1 MKTHTKRGRLAA
13 ALLAPALVLAACGGD
28 DADPEPDE
36 PDNGEAA
43 PDDEDDPE
51 PGDDVAPVAITLAEN
66 AIRGGKNTEAAEWI
80 EDWAIPEF
88 ESMMAD
94 EGFDITVTFE
104 GSGADDEDYKT
115 TIALDL
121 STGGGP
127 DVIGG
132 FDGIWVGEFAQAN
145 YIQPLDDIYP
155 ESSNWD
161 GWDQIPDAVQQNM
174 SFNDQRYG
182 IPGGTDGRV
191 IYFNKELFADA
202 GLPEDWQPTSW
213 EEILDAARA
222 LKQLDGVV
230 PIQLNGG
237 VSMGEATTMQ
247 GFLPLMAGTGAAV
260 YSEDSGLW
268 QGGSGEV
275 EQVLEFYAAVYGD
288 EELGDPLLQQEAAGR
303 DNSFL
308 MFSEGEIGM
317 LIEGDY
323 LWRAVINP
331 GSDLAPMENRDEV
344 IGWAKIPARE
354 PGAGIDGQDFVSMSG
369 GGGRVLNPNTES
381 PEVAWRLMEF
391 LDSPEALLARH
402 ADDPRITSRTD
413 VNEQII
419 DDEMISFIAE
429 EVLPIT
435 FYRPG
440 LEEYP
445 QVSIALQEATE
456 AVVTGTSPEDAA
468 GQYQST
474 LEGIVGAENIND

>member
-1 MKTHTKRGRLAA
+1 MKIYRKRGMLTAAVLAS
-13 ALLAPALVLAACGGD
+13 ALVLAACGD
-28 DADPEPDE
+28 DADADD

-43 PDDEDDPE
+43 PDEEEQPDDA
-51 PGDDVAPVAITLAEN
+51 APVTITLAEN

-80 EDWAIPEF
+80 EDSAIPEF
-88 ESMMAD
+88 ENMMAD
-94 EGFDITVTFE
+94 EGVEVQVVFE

-132 FDGIWVGEFAQAN
+132 FDGIWVGEFAQAD
-145 YIQPLDDIYP
+145 YIQPLEEIHPD
-155 ESSNWD
+155 SSAWD
-161 GWDQIPDAVQQNM
+161 GWDQIPEAVQENM
-174 SFNDQRYG
+174 SFEGQRYG

-191 IYFNKELFADA
+191 IYYNTELFAEA

-213 EEILDAARA
+213 AEILDAARA
-222 LKQLDGVV
+222 LQQLDGVV
-230 PIQLNGG
+230 PLQLNGG
-237 VSMGEATTMQ
+237 TAMGEATTMQ
-247 GFLPLMAGTGAAV
+247 GFLPLLVGTGAHI
-260 YSEDSGLW
+260 YDEDAGTW
-268 QGGSGEV
+268 QGASPQM

-323 LWRAVINP
+323 LWRSVINP
-331 GSDLAPMENRDEV
+331 GSDLAPMENRDDV
-344 IGWAKIPARE
+344 IGWAMIPAME
-354 PGAGIDGQDFVSMSG
+354 PGAGVNGQDFVSMSG
-369 GGGRVLNPNTES
+369 GGGRVLNPNS
-381 PEVAWRLMEF
+381 DNPEVAWRLMEF
-391 LDSPEALLARH
+391 LESPDALFERH
-402 ADDPRITSRTD
+402 ADDPRITSRMD
-413 VNEQII
+413 VNEQLI
-419 DDEMISFIAE
+419 DDDMISFIAE

-445 QVSIALQEATE
+445 AVSIALQEATE
-456 AVVTGTSPEDAA
+456 AVVTGVSPEDAA
-468 GQYQST
+468 AQYQSA
-474 LEGIVGAENIND
+474 LEGIVGADNITD